1 MPSVFNHCKPE
12 ALADITKK
20 VARHSRLVN
29 RQATKDQLT
38 NTTSTPQVENCGA
51 ENDQLPAHSHIS
63 PSAPSSTIAVVS
75 NCGTNADCTATC
87 QHCFGNKAAFEHDI
101 AMLQR
106 QVSYL
111 RTERDMLK
119 ESSTASV
126 AKEMNGNDK
135 MTRCFTGLQS
145 YAIFSVLLGMLS
157 EVIPFK
163 SIGSGLSAADQF
175 LLVLMKLKLATSH
188 QYLAYRFRVHLSIV
202 S

>member
-1 MPSVFNHCKPE
+1 MEIYLQPFN
-12 ALADITKK
+12 T
-20 VARHSRLVN
+20 
-29 RQATKDQLT
+29 AT
-38 NTTSTPQVENCGA
+38 G
-51 ENDQLPAHSHIS
+51 IS
-63 PSAPSSTIAVVS
+63 LSAAGSTIAVVS

-87 QHCFGNKAAFEHDI
+87 QHCIGNKAAFEHDI

-135 MTRCFTGLQS
+135 MTRCFTGIQS

-188 QYLAYRFRVHLSIV
+188 QYHSLAYRFRVHV
-202 S
+202 SKVSKVFHPRGPQQDGNLVHFLRNPK